1 MLLDQRGTAFGHGS
15 VATELAICRKTAGIV
30 ERSELGRLELTG
42 REPWLEHALA
52 HAIGVA
58 VPAPGRAAL
67 LGDTWCCRLAPDRAA
82 IVAPAAARARWQRLA
97 REAVVAGHPIAC
109 TDLTSRSAALSILGP
124 NAAAVLAA
132 AGLPHELA
140 PGELAEDGSGTTVL
154 RDGPQRFL
162 LLLGAPLSH
171 AVWQDLL
178 AAGRPLGLFPVGS
191 DALVRLRAV
200 PALLH

>member
-1 MLLDQRGTAFGHGS
+1 MLLDQRGSGTRYGS
-15 VATELAICRKTAGIV
+15 LATELAICRKTAGIV

-42 REPWLEHALA
+42 REPWMEHALA
-52 HAIGVA
+52 HAIGVS
-58 VPAPGRAAL
+58 VPTTGRATL

-109 TDLTSRSAALSILGP
+109 ADLTARSAAVSILGP
-124 NAAAVLAA
+124 CAAAVLGA

-154 RDGPQRFL
+154 RDGPQQFL

-171 AVWQDLL
+171 AVWQELL
-178 AAGRPLGLFPVGS
+178 EAGRPFGLFPVGS

-200 PALLH
+200 PAG